1 MLKTF
6 RAALHSTLDVHAPL
20 KTFKI
25 RNRSCPYVTNEIR
38 ELMKSRDTLLRR
50 FQRTRDEGDWAV
62 YKEYRNRVKT
72 KIKVAS
78 KVYTLNEVR
87 NHKHNPRSLWKT
99 INNMIPS
106 KEKETQV
113 YNKDLK
119 TVVEDFNL
127 FFTSV
132 GRNVRCSHGRKL
144 SQRQ

>member
-1 MLKTF
+1 
-6 RAALHSTLDVHAPL
+6 
-20 KTFKI
+20 
-25 RNRSCPYVTNEIR
+25 
-38 ELMKSRDTLLRR
+38 MKSRDTLLRR

-119 TVVEDFNL
+119 TVVEDLNL

-132 GRNVRCSHGRKL
+132 GRNVRCSHG
-144 SQRQ
+144 